1 MRALFLRYLYV
12 FSSFHFLFIEALCK
26 CVFVEGGVGVLGSLA
41 EGVGRS
47 SIEFL
52 MPKRTTRKDG
62 FCQQK
67 FEVVIL
73 TIIGC
78 KKNIDPLPS
87 VKYDSSRCVLS
98 MTSQYH

>member
-1 MRALFLRYLYV
+1 MFFLPSI
-12 FSSFHFLFIEALCK
+12 FSLSKHMCK

-62 FCQQK
+62 FYQQK